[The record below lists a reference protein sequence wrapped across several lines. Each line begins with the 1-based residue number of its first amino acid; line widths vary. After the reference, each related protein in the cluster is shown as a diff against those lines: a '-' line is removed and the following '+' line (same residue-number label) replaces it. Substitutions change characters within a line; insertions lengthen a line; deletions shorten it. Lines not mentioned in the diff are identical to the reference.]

1 MIAANLGALSD
12 QTVIKCMALSKFF
25 TYSEYIFN
33 NGAYCLIMSPILDSD
48 DLKFYTGNQF
58 FCYGLMVYGV

>member
-12 QTVIKCMALSKFF
+12 QTVIKFMALSKFF
-25 TYSEYIFN
+25 TYSVYIFN
-33 NGAYCLIMSPILDSD
+33 IGAYSFIISPILDSD
-48 DLKFYTGNQF
+48 DLKFYTGIQF